1 MKWTVEYDELTEA
14 YIVQIAPDCFAEVM
28 GRGRKSHAERL
39 AAMPERIAELEAKL
53 TALCSAAIKEA
64 AFIVVERMEFDE
76 DYPASSERMCKSALR
91 LKEAVAK
98 SREE

>member
-1 MKWTVEYDELTEA
+1 MSTKRHIPGEGCQCYARSEYECGCDA
-14 YIVQIAPDCFAEVM
+14 DWRSVREV
-28 GRGRKSHAERL
+28 
-39 AAMPERIAELEAKL
+39 ELEAKL